1 MAEALIELRGVRAVY
16 PGREVPV
23 LDGCDF
29 TFHEGDKVGLLGPN
43 GSGKTTLL
51 HVMMGLIVPAA
62 GEVRYLGRRVCS
74 EKEFRQVRLGVGLLL
89 QNADDQL
96 FFPTVLDDVAFGPLN
111 QGLSPAKARDAAVQT
126 LESLGL
132 SGFENRL
139 THRLSGGEKKLVSL
153 AAVLAMQP
161 KALLLDEPTNGL
173 DPETRDRLVDILAG
187 LDRSSLIISHDWD
200 FLARAST
207 TFRSIRHGHVHV
219 EPASIVHAHY
229 HQHPLGGVDHEHGEG
244 VAEHHPDDC

>member
-1 MAEALIELRGVRAVY
+1 MAEPLMELRGVRVAY
-16 PGREVPV
+16 PGRPSTV
-23 LDGCDF
+23 LKGCDF
-29 TFHEGDKVGLLGPN
+29 AFHEGDKIGLLGPN

-51 HVMMGLIVPAA
+51 HVMMGLLRPEA
-62 GEVRYLGRRVCS
+62 GEVRFRGEPVRT
-74 EKEFRQVRLGVGLLL
+74 EKEFRNVRVRVGMLL

-111 QGLSPAKARDAAVQT
+111 QGLPPARAREVAVET

-132 SGFENRL
+132 RGFENRL

-161 KALLLDEPTNGL
+161 MALLLDEPTNGL

-200 FLARAST
+200 FLARASSS
-207 TFRSIRHGHVHV
+207 FRSIRHGCVHV

-229 HQHPLGGVDHEHGEG
+229 HEHPLGGVAHEHGEG
-244 VAEHHPDDC
+244 VSKHHAAD